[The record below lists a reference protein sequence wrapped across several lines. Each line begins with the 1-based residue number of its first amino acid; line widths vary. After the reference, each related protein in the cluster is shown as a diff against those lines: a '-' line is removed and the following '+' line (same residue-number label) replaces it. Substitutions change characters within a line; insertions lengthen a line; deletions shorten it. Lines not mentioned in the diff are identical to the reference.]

1 MFEGVR
7 MKKMFAPALAA
18 LMLLASLSVA
28 PPRAQAQGPGLIS
41 SILNKMDR
49 NRRTLGSMRANIYME
64 KYNAQ
69 LRDSDKYTGDVAYVA
84 GKGRDANV
92 RVDWVRPAQ
101 EVLAVSNGQ
110 YTLYRPR
117 LNQAYQGATKNV
129 GNKGGG
135 KANNVLGFALNMTS
149 AQAKSQFNVELVGEG
164 ELYKGSPHVWWLKL
178 TPRSNAGYQYAEVW
192 VADDG
197 MPIQT
202 RVVEKNNDA
211 TTVRLTGIQRNPNI
225 PMETFVVTPPAGTK
239 IIKG

>member
-1 MFEGVR
+1 

-49 NRRTLGSMRANIYME
+49 NRRTLGSMRAAVLMQ

-69 LRDSDKYTGDVAYVA
+69 LRDTDTYTGDVQYVA

-92 RVDWVRPAQ
+92 RVDWARPVQ
-101 EVLAVSNGQ
+101 EILAVSGGQ

-117 LNQAYQGATKNV
+117 LKQAFQGATKNV

-135 KANNVLGFALNMTS
+135 KAGNVLSFALNMS
-149 AQAKSQFNVELVGEG
+149 GAQAKSQYNVELVGEG

-178 TPRSNAGYQYAEVW
+178 VPRGNQGFQFAEVW
-192 VADDG
+192 VSDDG

-202 RVVEKNNDA
+202 RVTEKNGDA
-211 TTVRLTGIQRNPNI
+211 TTVRLTNIQRNAAVSP
-225 PMETFVVTPPAGTK
+225 EAFKVVLPAGTK
-239 IIKG
+239 IIS

>member
-18 LMLLASLSVA
+18 LMLFASLSVA

-49 NRRTLGSMRANIYME
+49 NRRSLASMRANVYME

-69 LRDSDKYTGDVAYVA
+69 LRDIDKYAGDVAYVA

-92 RVDWVRPAQ
+92 RVDWSKPAQ
-101 EVLAVSNGQ
+101 EILAVSGGQ

-117 LNQAYQGATKNV
+117 LRQAFQGATRNV

-135 KANNVLGFALNMTS
+135 KAGNVLSFALNMS
-149 AQAKSQFNVELVGEG
+149 GAQAKSQYNVELVGEG

-178 TPRSNAGYQYAEVW
+178 VPRGNQGFQFAEVW
-192 VADDG
+192 VTDDG

-202 RVVEKNNDA
+202 RVTEKNGDA
-211 TTVRLTGIQRNPNI
+211 TTVRLSNIQRNPQI
-225 PMETFVVTPPAGTK
+225 GPDTFKVELPAGTK
-239 IIKG
+239 IIS

>member
-7 MKKMFAPALAA
+7 MKKIFAPALAA
-18 LMLLASLSVA
+18 LMLLTSLSVA

-49 NRRTLGSMRANIYME
+49 NRRSLSSLRAAISMQ

-69 LRDSDKYTGDVAYVA
+69 LKDADNYTGEVQYVA

-92 RVDWVRPAQ
+92 RVDWARPAQ
-101 EVLAVSNGQ
+101 EILAVSGGQ
-110 YTLYRPR
+110 YVLYRPR
-117 LNQAYQGATKNV
+117 LKQAYQGSSKSAGKNTKA
-129 GNKGGG
+129 G
-135 KANNVLGFALNMTS
+135 NVLGFALNMTS

-164 ELYKGSPHVWWLKL
+164 ELYKGSPHVWWLKF
-178 TPRSNAGYQYAEVW
+178 TPRGNQGFQFAEAW

-202 RVVEKNNDA
+202 RVTEKNGDA
-211 TTVRLTGIQRNPNI
+211 TTVRLTNIERNPNI
-225 PMETFVVTPPAGTK
+225 PMDNFNFTPPAGTK
-239 IIKG
+239 IVKG

>member
-1 MFEGVR
+1 MFEGVS

-49 NRRTLGSMRANIYME
+49 NRRSLTSMRSSIYME

-69 LRDSDKYTGDVAYVA
+69 LRDTDKFTGDVAYVA

-92 RVDWVRPAQ
+92 RVDWVKPAQ
-101 EVLAVSNGQ
+101 EILAVYDGS

-117 LNQAYQGATKNV
+117 LRQAYKGLTKNA
-129 GNKGGG
+129 GSKG

-149 AQAKSQFNVELVGEG
+149 AQAKNQFNVELVGEG

-178 TPRSNAGYQYAEVW
+178 VPRGNAGYQFAEVW
-192 VADDG
+192 VTDDG

-202 RVVEKNNDA
+202 RVTEKNNDA
-211 TTVRLTGIQRNPNI
+211 TTVRLTNIQRNPNI
-225 PMETFVVTPPAGTK
+225 PPTTFEVPLPEGTK
-239 IIKG
+239 IVKG

>member
-1 MFEGVR
+1 

-49 NRRTLGSMRANIYME
+49 NRRTLASMRAAIEMQ

-69 LRDSDKYTGDVAYVA
+69 LKDVDNYRGEVQYVA
-84 GKGRDANV
+84 AKGRDANV

-101 EVLAVSNGQ
+101 EILAVSGGQ

-117 LNQAYQGATKNV
+117 LKQAYQGSTKTL
-129 GNKGGG
+129 GNKGGS
-135 KANNVLGFALNMTS
+135 KANSMLGFAFNMTG
-149 AQAKSQFNVELVGEG
+149 AQAKNQFNVELVGEG

-178 TPRSNAGYQYAEVW
+178 TPRGGASYQFAEVW
-192 VADDG
+192 VTDDG

-202 RVVEKNNDA
+202 RVTEKNGDA

-225 PMETFVVTPPAGTK
+225 PMETFDFTPPEGTK
-239 IIKG
+239 IVKG